1 MPLHLPFDPFHGRH
15 PPAPSEETS
24 CSTCSG
30 WPSIR
35 TPPAR
40 PRKSRWWRW
49 TIRGTRHVRRHSPG
63 FLGRCDGTDSSI
75 RPRKTRDCLRARELR
90 ERRRRSVLSSRPRKK
105 GGRRWDFLG
114 RSETMA
120 SFLGH
125 GRDRRVSCAVHVV
138 EPRAKEHD
146 TRQMKVER
154 EMVACFHG
162 SWCVEEEENRMDRT
176 RGWTSVS

>member
-105 GGRRWDFLG
+105 GGTVGFPRTIRNNGFISWPWPRSTRLLRGARR
-114 RSETMA
+114 RTTSEGARYATDEGGEGDGCM
-120 SFLGH
+120 L
-125 GRDRRVSCAVHVV
+125 
-138 EPRAKEHD
+138 PRIL
-146 TRQMKVER
+146 V
-154 EMVACFHG
+154 C
-162 SWCVEEEENRMDRT
+162 
-176 RGWTSVS
+176 RGGGKSNG